1 MNSKKHEVKLVET
14 KDGSTTFFSEL
25 FQTTYHSTDG
35 SVEESMHVFIR
46 NGLHYALNLVEQ
58 KEIHILE
65 IGFGT
70 GLNALLTLMESAK
83 YDVTIHY
90 HTIEL
95 YPLWLENI
103 EQLNFTEQL
112 DKVYDECFKQ
122 MHWQKWGATEKIAA
136 NFYMTKI
143 LESVESFDTDV
154 KFDLIY
160 FDAFSPKEQPELWT
174 EAIFCKMYSF
184 LKTKGSLVTYCAQ
197 GQMKRNMRAVGFKT
211 TALPGFGSKREMTRA
226 ERILTDQL

>member
-1 MNSKKHEVKLVET
+1 MNSEKHQVKLVET
-14 KDGSTTFFSEL
+14 KDGSTTLFSEL

-35 SVEESMHVFIR
+35 SVEESMHVFIG
-46 NGLHYALNLVEQ
+46 NGLNYCLNSVVD

-70 GLNALLTLMESAK
+70 GLNALLTLMELVK

-95 YPLWLENI
+95 YPLWLESI
-103 EQLNFTEQL
+103 EKLNFTQKL
-112 DKVYDECFKQ
+112 GSAYDECFKQ
-122 MHWQKWGATEKIAA
+122 MHLQEWNTTSEISKG
-136 NFYMTKI
+136 FYLTKI
-143 LESVESFDTDV
+143 LKSIEDYSTDA

-174 EAIFCKMYSF
+174 ETIFNKMYSF

-197 GQMKRNMRAVGFKT
+197 GQMKRNMRSVGFKT
-211 TALPGFGSKREMTRA
+211 TVLPGFGSKREMTRA
-226 ERILTDQL
+226 EKH